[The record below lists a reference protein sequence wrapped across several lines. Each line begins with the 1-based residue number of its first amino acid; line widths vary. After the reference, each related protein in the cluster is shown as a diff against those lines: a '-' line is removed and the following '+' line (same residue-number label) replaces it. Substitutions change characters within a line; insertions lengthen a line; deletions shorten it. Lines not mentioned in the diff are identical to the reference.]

1 MTNFNHERLSIAI
14 GTTRQAR
21 VALSAAFAYVLKR
34 EAFGKTLFEQP
45 VVRHRLAKAGT
56 ILESQQAWI
65 EQFVYQ
71 MTQMKKEDA
80 DRELGG
86 LTAACKAQAGIVLK
100 ECADCAVLLFGGNG
114 YTRSG
119 QGEIAERMWREVNGN
134 RIPGGSEDVMLDLM
148 VRQLGKNYQKKLKDL
163 EKSSGAK
170 L

>member
-1 MTNFNHERLSIAI
+1 MRAELIADIAFQRYIMTNFNHERLTIAV

-34 EAFGKTLFEQP
+34 EAFGKKLFDQP

-56 ILESQQAWI
+56 LLESQSAWV

-80 DRELGG
+80 DVALGG
-86 LTAACKAQAGIVLK
+86 LTAAAKANAGIVLK
-100 ECADCAVLLFGGNG
+100 ECADCAILLFGGNG

-119 QGEIAERMWREVNGN
+119 EYIEGQRPSSLFVTVADVAQARGRSLSECGE
-134 RIPGGSEDVMLDLM
+134 
-148 VRQLGKNYQKKLKDL
+148 K
-163 EKSSGAK
+163 
-170 L
+170 